1 MRVSQSVIEIIANK
15 CVEKVFLATVL
26 RNEKDD
32 PQKVL
37 DECALELSELIR
49 DELEEEGVPLQRQ
62 RTAAVLG
69 DEPAEKIASY
79 LPANFRA
86 FQRKGHVEIVGY
98 DKAGWTLDGYV
109 IPRLASGLIVA
120 TEVK

>member
-1 MRVSQSVIEIIANK
+1 MSVSQSVIESIAK
-15 CVEKVFLATVL
+15 QCVEKIFLATVL
-26 RNEKDD
+26 RGEHD

-37 DECALELSELIR
+37 NECEREVLALIR
-49 DELEEEGVPLQRQ
+49 HELEKDGVPLQRL

-69 DEPAEKIASY
+69 DEPAEKIASF

-86 FQRKGHVEIVGY
+86 FQHEGYVEIVGY
-98 DKAGWTLDGYV
+98 DDAGWTLDGYV
-109 IPRLASGLIVA
+109 IPRLASGLIIA